1 MVQTAD
7 VGPRSDGVGP
17 GPLFRSL
24 TSGSK
29 KRGLT
34 GISTTAEFAVRMLLA
49 RYVAA
54 SPLKVHRS
62 QSPTLLAL
70 PEIVWVLGRTWVVP
84 KGVPLLCKEGRGEVE
99 ILPACPNHGSPARPS
114 LWMPLPLLASP
125 LYRLGT

>member
-62 QSPTLLAL
+62 QSPTAFD
-70 PEIVWVLGRTWVVP
+70 E
-84 KGVPLLCKEGRGEVE
+84 KGYPIIHAFPLLSVRP
-99 ILPACPNHGSPARPS
+99 PAYKKGLFRVQS
-114 LWMPLPLLASP
+114 
-125 LYRLGT
+125 G